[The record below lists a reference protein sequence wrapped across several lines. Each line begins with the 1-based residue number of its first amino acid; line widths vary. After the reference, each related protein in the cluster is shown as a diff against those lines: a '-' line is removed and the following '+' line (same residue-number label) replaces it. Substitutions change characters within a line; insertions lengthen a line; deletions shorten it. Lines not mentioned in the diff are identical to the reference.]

1 MRSRLIESSTANTAF
16 PIYFQLKSNTKAHPR
31 HPFWNLVVSWRRSL
45 SVPCQAS
52 DTSTLESC
60 HLWGTSTSRLVQKYI
75 SALTSTLVVCQVWD
89 STTPAR
95 RFTCLSSASCSLWWH
110 WHRPRVKGLPPSPS
124 EPGAAPL
131 VKRPRRHNC
140 VCLHFWP
147 PTPFHPH
154 SLYPISNRH
163 FSRLFPSNWRN

>member
-1 MRSRLIESSTANTAF
+1 MRSRLIEPSTANSTF
-16 PIYFQLKSNTKAHPR
+16 PAYIQLKSNTKDHPR
-31 HPFWNLVVSWRRSL
+31 HPFKNLVVSWRRSL

-60 HLWGTSTSRLVQKYI
+60 HLKGYQNTSTSVWDTSTSGLGHQYI

-110 WHRPRVKGLPPSPS
+110 SPRVKGLPPSQS

-140 VCLHFWP
+140 VCLHF
-147 PTPFHPH
+147 
-154 SLYPISNRH
+154 
-163 FSRLFPSNWRN
+163 